1 MRRVRFELYKRQGI
15 GDGFREFLTVHLSAG
30 SPRVHLLPMEALYG
44 DFAQMLLHAEIDQ
57 FVILDHSIVIVVI
70 PEDVLDEVV
79 DLCLDLVQDMD

>member
-1 MRRVRFELYKRQGI
+1 
-15 GDGFREFLTVHLSAG
+15 
-30 SPRVHLLPMEALYG
+30 MEALYG